1 MKTTTTLT
9 ALVLGFIATLITL
22 SPMTSWAAADADYS
36 QRQPVPAVAAAECP
50 VTKPAGAADCSS
62 APGPLAIASYVTR
75 LTLDDLLSDSGQ
87 SDASR
92 QLLEDLVAKGP
103 EL

>member
-1 MKTTTTLT
+1 MKTTTTLA
-9 ALVLGFIATLITL
+9 ALVLGFAATLLTVC
-22 SPMTSWAAADADYS
+22 PVTSCAAADADYS
-36 QRQPVPAVAAAECP
+36 QSQSLPAVAATECP

-62 APGPLAIASYVTR
+62 APGPLAIASYVTH
-75 LTLDDLLSDSGQ
+75 LTLDDLRSDSGQ

>member
-22 SPMTSWAAADADYS
+22 SPMTSWAADTDYTQS
-36 QRQPVPAVAAAECP
+36 QSLPAVAATECP

-62 APGPLAIASYVTR
+62 APGPPATASYVTR
-75 LTLDDLLSDSGQ
+75 LTMDDLLADSGQ

-92 QLLEDLVAKGP
+92 RLLEDLVAKGP